1 VLCGES
7 AKLPGLAKVIANSI
21 GMRVTTSPECGD
33 CVIRGL
39 EKAIQEK

>member
-1 VLCGES
+1 LCGES
-7 AKLPGLAKVIANSI
+7 AKLPGLAKIIANGI
-21 GMRVTTSPECGD
+21 GMRVTTAPECGD